1 MPRSDS
7 PESLSSVL
15 NSFARRFG
23 VHLDALFTAGHAGR
37 SNLGEAMRYSLMAG
51 GKRLRPFL
59 AVQCGVI
66 CGGTEPDVMPAA
78 VAIECVHT
86 FSLVHDDLPAMDDD
100 DFRRGQPSCHKAY
113 GEGLATLVGD
123 ALLALAFERL
133 TAPPTDP
140 VVSATWVRELADAV
154 GWNGMMAGQADDLA
168 AEGGTHTIETVHE
181 IHALKTARLF
191 EAGCRLGALGARA
204 DSPRVE
210 AVGRYGHHLGRA
222 FQIADDLLD
231 RTGSAEALG
240 KSVGKDRD
248 AGKLTYPGVVGVEA
262 SRAAAAEQGENA
274 VAALAEF
281 GPDADD
287 LRRLARF
294 VVERDH

>member
-7 PESLSSVL
+7 SASPSSAL
-15 NSFARRFG
+15 NSFARRFT
-23 VHLDALFTAGHAGR
+23 VHLDALFAAGHAGR

-59 AVQCGVI
+59 TVQCGAI
-66 CGGTEPDVMPAA
+66 CGGTESDVMPAA
-78 VAIECVHT
+78 VALECVHT

-100 DFRRGQPSCHKAY
+100 DFRRGKPSCHKVY

-123 ALLALAFERL
+123 ALLALAFEVL

-140 VVSATWVRELADAV
+140 VVSAAWVRELADAV

-168 AEGGTHTIETVHE
+168 AEGEAHTIETVHE

-191 EAGCRLGALGARA
+191 EAGCRLGAVGARG
-204 DSPRVE
+204 DSRGVE

-240 KSVGKDRD
+240 KGVGKDRD

-262 SRAAAAEQGENA
+262 SRAAAADLVENA